1 MRRSL
6 PLLVLL
12 LAGTASCGGGGSS
25 TQSGQPGGDAAPS
38 PRTYD
43 VRESPPAPRAAI
55 APVAADS
62 AAGEG
67 RAAGGPNINPTA
79 APGVAFNYRYS
90 YALAAQRVSELQEA
104 HAAMCE
110 RLTVARCRITGMRYE
125 VLSPQDIRAR
135 LELKLDP
142 AVARHFGREATGA
155 VVQAGG
161 ELTESEISGVD
172 VGSQIRQTGTDITR
186 LQADLARI
194 EQQIRAASS
203 ADERLELQE
212 QAQRLRDQI
221 RGLGDQRQAQEE
233 TLATTP
239 MVFNYGSGDLV
250 PGYRSPES
258 LGEALGKAW
267 SDFKEGG
274 TVLLTAL
281 IRVAPWLITILLI
294 GLIALFA
301 RRRWFPKKAPATTP
315 EPEAAPA
322 EA

>member
-12 LAGTASCGGGGSS
+12 LAGTASCGGSGSS
-25 TQSGQPGGDAAPS
+25 QPSQPGSNAAPNT
-38 PRTYD
+38 RTYN
-43 VRESPPAPRAAI
+43 VEPSPAPRAMV
-55 APVAADS
+55 APQAADS
-62 AAGEG
+62 AAGAEG
-67 RAAGGPNINPTA
+67 RAAGGPDINPTA

-90 YALAAQRVSELQEA
+90 YALAAQRITELQEA
-104 HAAMCE
+104 HSAMCE

-125 VLSPQDIRAR
+125 VLNPQDIRAR

-142 AVARHFGREATGA
+142 AVARHFGREATTA

-194 EQQIRAASS
+194 EQQARAAT
-203 ADERLELQE
+203 DPDIRLELQE

-250 PGYRSPES
+250 PGYRPPES

-267 SDFKEGG
+267 SDFKEGA

-294 GLIALFA
+294 GLIVLYA

>member
-1 MRRSL
+1 VRRSI

-12 LAGTASCGGGGSS
+12 LAGTASCGGGPREGGSP
-25 TQSGQPGGDAAPS
+25 PGGQGSAPN
-38 PRTYD
+38 PRQMVD
-43 VRESPPAPRAAI
+43 EP
-55 APVAADS
+55 APVAADAS
-62 AAGEG
+62 S
-67 RAAGGPNINPTA
+67 RTAGGPNISPTA

-90 YALAAQRVSELQEA
+90 FALAAPRVAELQER

-110 RLTVARCRITGMRYE
+110 ELTVARCRITGMSYQ
-125 VLSPQDIRAR
+125 VIGPDDIQAR

-142 AVARHFGREATGA
+142 SVARHFGRRATEA
-155 VVQAGG
+155 VLQADGM
-161 ELTESEISGVD
+161 LTENQISGVD
-172 VGSQIRQTGTDITR
+172 VGSQIRQTGTDIGR

-194 EQQIRAASS
+194 EQQLRAATD

-250 PGYRSPES
+250 PGYQPPQS
-258 LGEALGKAW
+258 LGEALGNAGE
-267 SDFKEGG
+267 DFMTGARA
-274 TVLLTAL
+274 LLVAL
-281 IRVAPWLITILLI
+281 IRAAPFLLLILLA
-294 GLIALFA
+294 GLIALYV
-301 RRRWFPKKAPATTP
+301 RRRFYPKRKEEPAAEPAPA
-315 EPEAAPA
+315 A